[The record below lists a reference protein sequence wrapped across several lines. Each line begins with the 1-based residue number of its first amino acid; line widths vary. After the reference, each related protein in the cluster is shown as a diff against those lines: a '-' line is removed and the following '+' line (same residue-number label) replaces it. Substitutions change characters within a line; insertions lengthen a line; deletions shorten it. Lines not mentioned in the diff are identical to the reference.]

1 MRLAAAGLL
10 AIAIMSL
17 TSVLTAAN
25 SVPVSHAD
33 RVTNT
38 IGANDLK
45 PSTCDSITV
54 TSLVVGSG
62 VFSGTAAS
70 ELIIGS
76 SGIDTILAG
85 GGNDCVLAG
94 GGSDVLNG
102 GAGTD
107 VCESG
112 PGLDIFDASCETQN
126 Q

>member
-1 MRLAAAGLL
+1 VRRAGVGLV
-10 AIAIMSL
+10 AIAIVSL
-17 TSVLTAAN
+17 TSALTAAN

-33 RVTNT
+33 GVTNS

-45 PSTCDSITV
+45 PSSCA
-54 TSLVVGSG
+54 SLTLTNLVIGSG
-62 VFSGTAAS
+62 AFSGTAAS
-70 ELIIGS
+70 ELVIGS
-76 SGIDTILAG
+76 LGIDTILAG

-112 PGLDIFDASCETQN
+112 PGLDVFDASCETQT

>member
-1 MRLAAAGLL
+1 VRLGATGLA
-10 AIAIMSL
+10 AIAILSL
-17 TSVLTAAN
+17 TSVMTAAN

-33 RVTNT
+33 EITNA

-45 PSTCDSITV
+45 PSSCDSITV
-54 TSLVVGSG
+54 TNLVVGSG
-62 VFSGTAAS
+62 AFSGTASS
-70 ELIIGS
+70 ELIIGG

-94 GGSDVLNG
+94 GGADVLNG

-107 VCESG
+107 VCLSG
-112 PGLDIFDASCETQN
+112 AGLDIFDVSCETQT